1 MESKTADSELV
12 DQKYKWYLYDL
23 GPILK
28 KRALEHRADRDAAPH
43 GSDEHSFHSGLV
55 LGFNEVILILQ
66 QQADGFRIGREE
78 LRLEDIDP
86 DRDLT

>member
-1 MESKTADSELV
+1 VSHLQPV
-12 DQKYKWYLYDL
+12 DQKYQRYLYDL

-28 KRALEHRADRDAAPH
+28 ERALRHKAARDAAFR
-43 GSDEHSFHSGLV
+43 GSEDYSFQSGHV
-55 LGFNEVILILQ
+55 LAFNEVISILQ
-66 QQADGFRIGREE
+66 QQADAFQIGRRD